1 MIPVQLCGHN
11 ATQTLVYV
19 SKKLARFH
27 WRCSDS
33 RQLYAHF
40 FRRLIALSLPVAFPA
55 LKAGFFSK
63 NFWCE
68 REMAEDVNDHDDLH
82 SLMLL
87 CWTTMNFALASCQ
100 KFLPFF
106 MLSFRNRVSVPT
118 WDIHFFFI
126 RTKFMRT
133 RGWNLPKKWGPLMN
147 MLRFRDDYFSK
158 TNQAHYNDMKT

>member
-1 MIPVQLCGHN
+1 MPKKQESLSAAILYKVHFLDTLYFIMIPVQLCGHN
-11 ATQTLVYV
+11 ATWTLVYV
-19 SKKLARFH
+19 SKKLAKFH

-68 REMAEDVNDHDDLH
+68 REMAEDVNDDDDLR

-87 CWTTMNFALASCQ
+87 CWTTMNFALDSCQ

-106 MLSFRNRVSVPT
+106 MLSFRNKVMWLR
-118 WDIHFFFI
+118 
-126 RTKFMRT
+126 
-133 RGWNLPKKWGPLMN
+133 KKLV
-147 MLRFRDDYFSK
+147 YK
-158 TNQAHYNDMKT
+158 K